1 MSETSSMIQ
10 YRLQYDDEHKGAH
23 QVGTEVAVAAA
34 PRVEKK
40 RKRKLR
46 IPAALN
52 TAITVV
58 VVGGLF
64 FAAVRFA
71 PEGWRPQDFT
81 GEYIGDVA
89 GEVKENEG
97 AIDAEVQAYVNGL
110 RAAYEQRNAQ
120 YARIVEGYLE
130 AYKAAVAVNQMQLD
144 AANRLRGAHVE
155 RQMGQSAQ
163 ASSANVGLANGAE
176 ALGTAL
182 NWFDPGSGDDIL
194 AEAERQRRIASGRL
208 EDAAVTSANI
218 DLTGYVNALPSEDA
232 LRQRI
237 DALPPIELPP
247 PPRFMREG
255 R

>member
-1 MSETSSMIQ
+1 MSDVQ
-10 YRLQYDDEHKGAH
+10 YKLDYGDGAAR
-23 QVGTEVAVAAA
+23 QVGTEVVHAAA
-34 PRVEKK
+34 PRVGEKK
-40 RKRKLR
+40 RKRKFR

-81 GEYIGDVA
+81 GEYLGDVT

-97 AIDAEVQAYVNGL
+97 AVDAEVQAYVNAV

-130 AYKAAVAVNQMQLD
+130 AYKAAVAINQMQLD
-144 AANRLRGAHVE
+144 AANRLRGAYVE

-163 ASSANVGLANGAE
+163 ASGANVGLANGAE
-176 ALGTAL
+176 ALGTVL
-182 NWFDPGSGDDIL
+182 NWLEPGTGDNVL
-194 AEAERQRRIASGRL
+194 AEAERQRGIASGRL
-208 EDAAVTSANI
+208 EDAAVTSAKI

-232 LRQRI
+232 LRHRI
-237 DALPPIELPP
+237 DALPPIDLPP

>member
-1 MSETSSMIQ
+1 MV
-10 YRLQYDDEHKGAH
+10 H
-23 QVGTEVAVAAA
+23 AAA
-34 PRVEKK
+34 PRVESKE
-40 RKRKLR
+40 RKRKFR
-46 IPAALN
+46 IPAAAN
-52 TAITVV
+52 TAITVIIC
-58 VVGGLF
+58 GGIF

-71 PEGWRPQDFT
+71 PEGYRPQDFT

-89 GEVKENEG
+89 GQVKENEG
-97 AIDAEVQAYVNGL
+97 AVDAEVQAYVNGL

-144 AANRLRGAHVE
+144 AANRLRGAYVE

-163 ASSANVGLANGAE
+163 ASGTNVGIANMAE
-176 ALGTAL
+176 LVGNVQ
-182 NWFDPGSGDDIL
+182 NWLEPGSGATVL
-194 AEAERQRRIASGRL
+194 AEAERQRGIASGRL
-208 EDAAVTSANI
+208 EDAALASANV

-237 DALPPIELPP
+237 DALPPIDLPP
-247 PPRFMREG
+247 PPRFMREE